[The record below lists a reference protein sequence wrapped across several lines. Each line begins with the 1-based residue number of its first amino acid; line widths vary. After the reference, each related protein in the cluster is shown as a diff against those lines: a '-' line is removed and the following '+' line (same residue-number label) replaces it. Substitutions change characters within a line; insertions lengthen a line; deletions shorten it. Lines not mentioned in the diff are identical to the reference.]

1 MASENLLIATMIV
14 ETTAIIVGATHL
26 YIHFKHNKFSNEP
39 PKKSKHHTVFTKYI
53 LPGILIIC
61 IFFLAMQ
68 LKGLESYGLIVKN
81 RHELLRGVVVTF
93 QVSILAIFFGTIL
106 GVLASLFLTRKK
118 NNQFLT
124 LFDSAITAFV
134 YILLSVPA
142 LVLLFISHYSGIID
156 SVFWASV
163 IALSINLFPFV
174 TKIVT
179 ASINNIS
186 QEQIDAATAFGYN
199 NRQITSYFKI
209 SFVVRSSLQS
219 LLVEYYTTIK
229 LSSLAGYIGLIE
241 TFHVSQDI
249 IKDTQDPI
257 SGYIILSICYFIL
270 VAPIAV
276 YADYREFKW
285 KNAIK

>member
-1 MASENLLIATMIV
+1 MENETLAIV
-14 ETTAIIVGATHL
+14 GIVVEILVIIVGVTHL
-26 YIHFKHNKFSNEP
+26 YIDHKKNKFGNQQV
-39 PKKSKHHTVFTKYI
+39 KQSKPHTISTKYV
-53 LPGILIIC
+53 LPGIIIVC
-61 IFFLAMQ
+61 IFFLVMQ
-68 LKGLESYGLIVKN
+68 LKGLESFNLIAKKWPQ
-81 RHELLRGVVVTF
+81 LLKGVLITF
-93 QVSILAIFFGTIL
+93 EVSILAIICGTVL
-106 GVLASLFLTRKK
+106 GVFASLLLTRKK
-118 NNQFLT
+118 NTQFLT
-124 LFDSAITAFV
+124 LIDSTITAFV

-142 LVLLFISHYSGIID
+142 LVLLFIAHYSGLID
-156 SVFWASV
+156 SVFWAAV

-186 QEQIDAATAFGYN
+186 QEQIDAATVFGYSN
-199 NRQITSYFKI
+199 KQIMRYFKI

-249 IKDTQDPI
+249 IKETQDPI
-257 SGYIILSICYFIL
+257 SGYIILSISYFIL
-270 VAPIAV
+270 VAPIAF